1 MSDSSGLIAQVEEWM
16 YYEDDLTLKIQE
28 WAVERCDTF
37 ISRQPNSYE
46 HPPLHMELFAEYCQQ
61 FERMITGFL
70 QINDLNFQ
78 EFWEEVKREHDKA
91 NPTSSS
97 SSGRKKKSAA
107 QITSFSAVLLAATE
121 FDAFCEMMFD
131 VRSGRGVVFCP
142 PLIPIDADDG
152 AMDEELSELRYAE
165 GKSSYDDTERYEG
178 KYSGSEMGYK
188 TSKDTMDMNDH
199 SFK

>member
-1 MSDSSGLIAQVEEWM
+1 MADSFGLIAQVEEWM
-16 YYEDDLTLKIQE
+16 YFEDDLTYKIQQ
-28 WAVERCDTF
+28 WAEERCETF

-78 EFWEEVKREHDKA
+78 EFWEEVKREHDLA
-91 NPTSSS
+91 NQASSS
-97 SSGRKKKSAA
+97 SAAKKKKSAA
-107 QITSFSAVLLAATE
+107 QLTSFSAVLLAATQ

-165 GKSSYDDTERYEG
+165 GKSSYDDAERYDG
-178 KYSGSEMGYK
+178 KYTGSEMGYK
-188 TSKDTMDMNDH
+188 TSKDDMNDR
-199 SFK
+199 SYK